1 MAPVGGRPSFWKGT
15 LDGAVA
21 GRGTVTKVWVDGVE
35 EEGLGHLQEGSG
47 HTGLRGWERAPRGDG
62 LSFSLGPEGA
72 TAGEEE
78 EWSSGAIC
86 WVLPL

>member
-1 MAPVGGRPSFWKGT
+1 MAPVGGRSSFWKGT

-21 GRGTVTKVWVDGVE
+21 GRGTVMEVWVDGV

-62 LSFSLGPEGA
+62 LSFSLGA
-72 TAGEEE
+72 EE
-78 EWSSGAIC
+78 
-86 WVLPL
+86 